1 MSPFAGDIRV
11 GAVGSALETEE
22 TWMLKPWSLVML
34 SLSVE
39 RTLITEVLPAI
50 EESGVKVIV
59 KVVSPPE
66 VEEVVLQMLLLSEG
80 GFNTEIVGA
89 TPLSISVDLIVKVF
103 VLPTETVCI
112 PEGICV
118 NLPGHLKLPLF

>member
-1 MSPFAGDIRV
+1 MP
-11 GAVGSALETEE
+11 
-22 TWMLKPWSLVML
+22 KPWSLVMPA
-34 SLSVE
+34 LSVE
-39 RTLITEVLPAI
+39 RTFITEVLPAI

-89 TPLSISVDLIVKVF
+89 AVLSSVDLIVKIF
-103 VLPTETVCI
+103 VLSTETVCVPVGNSLNGGAAHVAQAVLKKKSI
-112 PEGICV
+112 GIYDLLSHCFHY
-118 NLPGHLKLPLF
+118 LLPL